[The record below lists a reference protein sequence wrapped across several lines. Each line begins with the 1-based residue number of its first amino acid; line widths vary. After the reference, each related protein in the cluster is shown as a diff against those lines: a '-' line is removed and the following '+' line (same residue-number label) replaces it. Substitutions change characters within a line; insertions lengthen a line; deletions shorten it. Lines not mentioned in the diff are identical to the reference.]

1 MFTSQHAMKT
11 NFGVLKK
18 NNVYNSQ
25 YANQTSMLQST
36 VEPVWIVV
44 QDSKTAKLAIFQLDS
59 KNPNVHNSD
68 Q

>member
-1 MFTSQHAMKT
+1 MKT

-18 NNVYNSQ
+18 NNVCNSQ

>member
-1 MFTSQHAMKT
+1 MKT